1 MTPIKNPPS
10 ELGKYLFIPL
20 LFFAACNKSC
30 FEQDS
35 VQTKYLIQQLNKEAK
50 EKKR

>member
-1 MTPIKNPPS
+1 MTTKLVSYYIIS
-10 ELGKYLFIPL
+10 Y

-35 VQTKYLIQQLNKEAK
+35 VQTKYLIQQLNKETK
-50 EKKR
+50 EKRK

>member
-1 MTPIKNPPS
+1 MTKLVNYCFVS
-10 ELGKYLFIPL
+10 L

-50 EKKR
+50 EKKRWSGRSNE